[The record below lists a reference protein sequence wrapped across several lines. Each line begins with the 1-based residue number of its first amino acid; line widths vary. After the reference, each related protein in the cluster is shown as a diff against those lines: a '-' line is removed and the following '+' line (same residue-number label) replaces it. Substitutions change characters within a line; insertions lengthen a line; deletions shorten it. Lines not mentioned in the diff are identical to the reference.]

1 MTNRGDAAARR
12 TSFTGDSA
20 SPRLRGFHVQLLCA
34 AATSLCLCLTV
45 VSPAVPS
52 AQRDDIR
59 NVLARLDTYLE
70 QYESSLATV
79 VAEER
84 YWQTLEVAGSASKT
98 PQTRELVSDYALAR
112 AAGGHAWTGFRD
124 TYEVDG
130 ASVRDREE
138 RLLALMS
145 DGSDN
150 SARQALRI
158 SRDNARYNLGED
170 VVSRTINVPTVAL
183 DFIHRRNRS
192 RLSIEK
198 RGEESMHGV
207 RAWVLSYRERE
218 RPTILRT
225 PDGRDRRA
233 HGAVWIDPTTGEV
246 WRTDLSWDG
255 APGGMI
261 VVHYRR
267 DARIG
272 ALVPDTMLEEY
283 RGAKGLLLGKA
294 TYTNYRRFETAG
306 RVLAS
311 PDR

>member
-1 MTNRGDAAARR
+1 MKPGFVSGEFRRKRNPVSSAVAVVIVSLAAVA
-12 TSFTGDSA
+12 
-20 SPRLRGFHVQLLCA
+20 
-34 AATSLCLCLTV
+34 
-45 VSPAVPS
+45 PS
-52 AQRDDIR
+52 AQHHNLRD
-59 NVLARLDTYLE
+59 VLDRLDTYLD

-84 YWQTLEVAGSASKT
+84 YWQTLEVAGSPAT
-98 PQTRELVSDYALAR
+98 TQRTRMLVSDYALAR

-130 ASVRDREE
+130 TPVRDREE
-138 RLLALMS
+138 RLLTLMA
-145 DGSDN
+145 DGSES

-183 DFIHRRNRS
+183 DFIHRRNRW
-192 RLSIEK
+192 RLSVEK
-198 RGEESMHGV
+198 RGEESIHGV
-207 RAWVLSYRERE
+207 RAWVVSYRERG
-218 RPTILRT
+218 RPTMLRT

-233 HGAVWIDPTTGEV
+233 HGAVWIDPATGDV

-272 ALVPDTMLEEY
+272 AVVPDTMLEEY
-283 RGAKGLLLGKA
+283 RGAKGLVIGKA
-294 TYTNYRRFETAG
+294 TYANYRRFETAG
-306 RVLAS
+306 RVLTS